1 MNDKKGYPYVIV
13 LILSYNGKHLLRE
26 SLPSYLENEY
36 PNFDVVVIDNGSID
50 GTKKYVEKYFP
61 RASVQRLEK
70 NRGYSGGFNFGLEY
84 AVHERNADYILVT
97 NDDVWAD
104 RKVIEELVK
113 IAEKD
118 HKIGFVTGKVYFYN
132 LKGNKNILQTVGKKL
147 KSPPCFTDHIGLG
160 EEDIGQY
167 DDVAE
172 RFLCDDVFMLVRNEV
187 VEKTKGYD
195 EDFFLHHEEVDWQL
209 RSRCLGYKIYYT
221 PHAKLWHKVGMSTGG
236 LGSPLRHFY
245 YVKNEILIIKK
256 HGTHKQFGRYLFKNI
271 FYFMPKFFFLNLLQK
286 RPDLLIAY
294 FKGIISGFI
303 FVLGNSQ
310 KKKRNKISNG

>member
-1 MNDKKGYPYVIV
+1 MKSKEPYVIV

-36 PNFDVVVIDNGSID
+36 PNFNVVVIDNGSSD
-50 GTKKYVEKYFP
+50 GTKEYVESKFP
-61 RASVQRLEK
+61 RASVKRLEK
-70 NRGYSGGFNFGLEY
+70 NRGYSGGFNFGLDY
-84 AVHERNADYILVT
+84 AANERNADYILVT

-118 HKIGFVTGKVYFYN
+118 SEIGFVTGKVYFYDVN
-132 LKGNKNILQTVGKKL
+132 GKKNILQTVGKKL

-160 EEDIGQY
+160 EEDLGQY
-167 DDVAE
+167 NEISE
-172 RFLCDDVFMLVRNEV
+172 RFLCDDVFMLVRKKV

-195 EDFFLHHEEVDWQL
+195 EDFFLHHEEVDWQM
-209 RSRCLGYKIYYT
+209 RSRRLGYKIYYT

-245 YVKNEILIIKK
+245 YVRNEILIIKK

-271 FYFMPKFFFLNLLQK
+271 FYIMPKFFVVKILQK
-286 RPDLLIAY
+286 RLDLLIAH
-294 FKGIISGFI
+294 FKGFVSGFI
-303 FVLGNSQ
+303 FVLGRNS
-310 KKKRNKISNG
+310 S